1 MSGRRA
7 SHWLT
12 ALAISGGLH
21 AAAYVA
27 LPHLTR
33 PERPKAQATAETRAR
48 FEAMRV
54 AQSKA
59 EAATPESPRVAEDTA
74 AGQTLAGGGIPTSQA
89 APVRPTSDVV
99 PLQSP
104 TTTAVSSTALPTTI
118 AASARAAPN
127 VAPSVAPTVL
137 AANRVQPAGPALAG
151 LRPPSDTAPA
161 AALPDQAAPPADPDA
176 TQVALLTPDAPTTKA
191 RPAWQFGDR
200 IVSDPTSLAV
210 VQAFLPGADPDDSAT
225 ELRDGL
231 SNTLTG
237 VDCAR
242 ISARFDADTGT
253 LHLSGHV
260 PSPDMRA
267 PVLAAMQAQVGTG
280 IRVAGDLLHLPR
292 PQCGA
297 LAGIA
302 AAGLPQSTDQFT
314 DTRLVGQAAHAREY
328 RYSEGQRLGFDLT
341 APDYPAF
348 VYVDFFDADGQVI
361 HLVPNSFAP
370 LEQHTA
376 QSLFDVGRSGD
387 LNITI
392 GPPFGQEIAVAFA
405 ASSPLYDGLRPLREP
420 AGPYLDFMK
429 DRIAQARAADPGF
442 KGEWVYFFVTTRAAT
457 Q

>member
-1 MSGRRA
+1 MSGPRA
-7 SHWLT
+7 SHWLA

-21 AAAYVA
+21 AAGYAA
-27 LPHLTR
+27 LPHLTQ
-33 PERPKAQATAETRAR
+33 PERPKAQAAPETRAR

-54 AQSKA
+54 AQSQA
-59 EAATPESPRVAEDTA
+59 EPATPDSRPLAEDRP
-74 AGQTLAGGGIPTSQA
+74 AGQALTGGGIPTGRAEPIAPAADALASIAPATQA
-89 APVRPTSDVV
+89 TVPAP
-99 PLQSP
+99 LE
-104 TTTAVSSTALPTTI
+104 TTL
-118 AASARAAPN
+118 
-127 VAPSVAPTVL
+127 APSVSP
-137 AANRVQPAGPALAG
+137 RVSTTDALSPVTLALAG
-151 LRPPSDTAPA
+151 QRPPSD
-161 AALPDQAAPPADPDA
+161 AAPTAAPIP
-176 TQVALLTPDAPTTKA
+176 TQVALVTPEAPTTKA
-191 RPAWQFGDR
+191 QPAWQFGDR
-200 IVSDPTSLAV
+200 IVSDPTALAV
-210 VQAFLPGADPDDSAT
+210 VQAFLPGADLDESAT
-225 ELRDGL
+225 QLRDDL

-242 ISARFDADTGT
+242 ISARFDAETGT

-260 PSPDMRA
+260 PRPDMRA
-267 PVLAAMQAQVGTG
+267 PVLAAMQAQVGDG

-314 DTRLVGQAAHAREY
+314 DARLVGQAAHAREY

-361 HLVPNSFAP
+361 HLVPNSIAP
-370 LEQHTA
+370 LEQHAA

-405 ASSPLYDGLRPLREP
+405 ASSPLYDGLRPLRES

-429 DRIAQARAADPGF
+429 DQIAQARATDPNF

>member
-1 MSGRRA
+1 MSGART
-7 SHWLT
+7 SHWLV

-21 AAAYVA
+21 AAGYAA

-33 PERPKAQATAETRAR
+33 PEHPKAQAIPDTRAR

-54 AQSKA
+54 AQSQAK
-59 EAATPESPRVAEDTA
+59 AATPDSRPLAEDRP
-74 AGQTLAGGGIPTSQA
+74 AGQTLDSGGIPTGRAEPIAPVAEALTRTDPPTQVTVA
-89 APVRPTSDVV
+89 APTKPTVT
-99 PLQSP
+99 PLMTP
-104 TTTAVSSTALPTTI
+104 R
-118 AASARAAPN
+118 ASATDALRPAAP
-127 VAPSVAPTVL
+127 S
-137 AANRVQPAGPALAG
+137 LAG
-151 LRPPSDTAPA
+151 LRPPSDAAPA
-161 AALPDQAAPPADPDA
+161 AVPNPTQLAL
-176 TQVALLTPDAPTTKA
+176 VTPDTPTTKA

-200 IVSDPTSLAV
+200 IVSDPTALAV
-210 VQAFLPGADPDDSAT
+210 VQAFLPGADLGDSAT
-225 ELRDGL
+225 QMRDTL

-242 ISARFDADTGT
+242 ISARFDTETGT

-260 PSPDMRA
+260 PRPDMRA
-267 PVLAAMQAQVGTG
+267 PVLAAMQAQVGDG

-314 DTRLVGQAAHAREY
+314 DARLVGQAAHAREY

-348 VYVDFFDADGQVI
+348 IYVDFFDADGQVI
-361 HLVPNSFAP
+361 HLVPNSVAP
-370 LEQHTA
+370 LEQHAA

-405 ASSPLYDGLRPLREP
+405 ASRPLYDGLRPLREP

-429 DRIAQARAADPGF
+429 DKIAQARATDPDF